1 MILFGRRIP
10 SKKAK
15 SGKFKSISSFIPQF
29 LLFAGLVLVLCL
41 VSSMFPETS
50 DAYPPGI
57 MPSKDVRE
65 GMTGYGLTVF
75 KGTQIERFPIV
86 VMGKL
91 KTHIAESDLILIR
104 MLGGYPVQ
112 HQTGIIAGMSGSPVY
127 INGKLI
133 GAIGYGWGFTK
144 EPIGGVTPIE
154 SMLREMPGKKVKTTA
169 MDMNDFRPAPARE
182 YSLDSPLIID
192 GKNYNQ
198 VVLSPSFQPNFS
210 DYSPDTMVLSPVA
223 SLLQVQGFSEKGLE
237 MIKDK
242 LEPFGLKAVA
252 VPGGGSIPKNVNYKM
267 QPGSAVGISFLE
279 GDLFMGGTGTVTYRS
294 GDTILAFGHPMMQ
307 LGQIAFP
314 LNSVYIQG
322 IMPSLTRPFKF
333 SSSTGVVGTLVEDRL
348 YAVAGNL
355 GQKPP
360 QIPVTVDVI
369 DQQRKWKKRFNM
381 KAIDHKYL
389 TPMILSMAGY
399 ESLTSSAAPYN
410 NRTAKIKYAIK
421 LKGYNQIEF
430 EEFAGG
436 MLLQSEV
443 SLQLMK
449 YLKTLSIHE
458 FDPVQI
464 ERFYMKVDILPDYRQ
479 ATIEEISTQLP
490 GVAPGDDLDVKI
502 RLKTADGKTIIKDAV
517 IPIPPDLKK
526 GSIRIGVTGGSNI
539 VSFRKKMRML
549 PLPPYNYSQL
559 VYQVL
564 EEDRGNDLVVA
575 ASFPRQ
581 TLGFAGETMDTMAN
595 SKIAMFV
602 STPSS
607 NSIVLQD
614 SYKTDIKMP
623 YKIDGEQFLT
633 VRVGLGAP
641 SKKSGFDTVQ
651 EQKDSPDTPK
661 ENNHQPKPLSDIE
674 SKIYKL
680 MGKDTH
686 LIAVA
691 TAPAKPS
698 ASGSADSTVDTGSRS
713 TTLSDPRDYFRGRFE
728 NTSITN
734 GIITLGHSYKN
745 LYFSKNPFILAM
757 AHDESTGKVYAAE
770 SPSGYLLEIS
780 NGDKTIIGK
789 MGEVLLPCMVRDN
802 TGIIYVGS
810 APHGKIYRYLPN
822 GTFSEFCSLKDKI
835 VWDLKLEPSGNLL
848 AATGNSGK
856 VYRITPDGKAKAIF
870 DAPVRHVQCLE
881 LGPDGEIYAGTAN
894 EGIVYKISTDGTV
907 KPVFSSLGDSVDV
920 LLYDKGSLWVGS
932 EDLLYKVGTGGGK
945 KVYVFPETGI
955 IDLKKG
961 KDGSLLVGTANMG
974 RVYRILDGD
983 RIENLYESDINQV
996 MKLEETASGEVLIA
1010 TSNPGKILRLN
1021 NNYAQSGTY
1030 VTKVIDTGR
1039 VSDFG
1044 NIQWQVNSPQNC
1056 SITFQTRSGETSNP
1070 DKTWSEWSPEYSM
1083 ADGQKI
1089 LSPSGRFLQVRAN
1102 FKSGGD
1108 KTPELYTISV
1118 FYKNRNHAPVMML
1131 DEPNGGE
1138 KWSGS
1143 KKLKW
1148 KAYIANPETLSFSL
1162 FYSEDYGKTWKAIKQ
1177 NIEAVIK
1184 KSKDSMPKPVEQDYS
1199 WNTKA
1204 LKDGVYMIKLKGFD
1218 RTDAFNADLTG
1229 EVISKPFVVSNKKP
1243 EVTILSSEDLGDRA
1257 IITGF
1262 VKCYNVNAGSVQYKL
1277 DKAKSWSL
1285 AYPRDG
1291 IFDNGRETFVIY
1303 LNKPFPAKFSI
1314 TVKAT
1319 DEAGNSVEESKSMSI
1334 SKKKPDKKEDK
1345 DTQTNDGNDSTDNS
1359 VKSNDNTPGR
1369 DSDSDYNSDSDG
1381 GPESDEDTK

>member
-1 MILFGRRIP
+1 MILFGRHFP
-10 SKKAK
+10 SEKTKT
-15 SGKFKSISSFIPQF
+15 GRFKSPFSFLPQF
-29 LLFAGLVLVLCL
+29 LLFAGLVLALYL
-41 VSSMFPETS
+41 VSSMFPESS

-57 MPSKDVRE
+57 MPSKYVKE
-65 GMTGYGLTVF
+65 GMRGYGLTVF
-75 KGTQIERFPIV
+75 KGNRIERFPVV

-154 SMLREMPGKKVKTTA
+154 SMLREMPGKKIKTTA
-169 MDMNDFRPAPARE
+169 QDMSDFKPAPSRE
-182 YSLDSPLIID
+182 FSLDSPLIID

-198 VVLSPSFQPNFS
+198 VVLSSSFQPDASN
-210 DYSPDTMVLSPVA
+210 YSSDTMVLSPVA
-223 SLLQVQGFSEKGLE
+223 SLLQVQGFSDKGLE

-242 LEPFGLKAVA
+242 LEPFGFKAVA
-252 VPGGGSIPKNVNYKM
+252 VPGGGRIPKNVDYEMK
-267 QPGSAVGISFLE
+267 PGSAVGISFIE

-307 LGQIAFP
+307 LGQIKFP

-360 QIPVTVDVI
+360 QIPVMIDVV

-389 TPMILSMAGY
+389 TPMFVSMAGY

-410 NRTAKIKYAIK
+410 NRAAKIKYAIK
-421 LKGYNQIEF
+421 LKGYDKIEF
-430 EEFAGG
+430 EDFAGG

-443 SLQLMK
+443 SLQLMR
-449 YLKTLSIHE
+449 YLKTLSIHD

-464 ERFYMKVDILPDYRQ
+464 EKFYMKIDILPEYRQ
-479 ATIEEISTQLP
+479 AAIEEISTQLP
-490 GVAPGDDLDVKI
+490 GVAPGDNLDIKI
-502 RLKTADGKTIIKDAV
+502 RLKTADGKTIIKNAT
-517 IPIPPDLKK
+517 IPVPPDLKK

-539 VSFRKKMRML
+539 VAFRKKMRML
-549 PLPPYNYSQL
+549 PLKPYNYSQL

-564 EEDRGNDLVVA
+564 EEDRGNDLVIA

-623 YKIDGEQFLT
+623 YKIDGEQFIT
-633 VRVGLGAP
+633 VRVGLGTP
-641 SKKSGFDTVQ
+641 SKKSGFDAVQ
-651 EQKDSPDTPK
+651 EQKDLPDTPK

-674 SKIYKL
+674 SKIHKL
-680 MGKDTH
+680 MGNDTH
-686 LIAVA
+686 MIAVA
-691 TAPAKPS
+691 TASAKPS
-698 ASGSADSTVDTGSRS
+698 DKSAAKTAVDTGSRS
-713 TTLSDPRDYFRGRFE
+713 TVLSDPRDYFRGRFE

-745 LYFSKNPFILAM
+745 MYFSKNPFILAM
-757 AHDESTGKVYAAE
+757 AHDESTGKVYAVE

-789 MGEVLLPCMVRDN
+789 TREVLLPCMVRDKS
-802 TGIIYVGS
+802 GIIYVGS
-810 APHGKIYRYLPN
+810 APHGKIYRHLPD
-822 GTFSEFCSLKDKI
+822 GTFTEFCALKDKI

-856 VYRITPDGKAKAIF
+856 VYRITPDGKVKVIF

-894 EGIVYKISTDGTV
+894 EGIVYQISTDGKV

-932 EDLLYKVGTGGGK
+932 EDLLYKVGTSGGK
-945 KVYVFPETGI
+945 KVYIFPETGI

-961 KDGSLLVGTANMG
+961 KDGTLLVGTANMG
-974 RVYRILDGD
+974 RVYRILEGD

-996 MKLEETASGEVLIA
+996 MKLEETAAGEVLIA
-1010 TSNPGKILRLN
+1010 TSNPGKILKLN
-1021 NNYAQSGTY
+1021 NSYSQSGTY

-1039 VSDFG
+1039 ASDFG
-1044 NIQWQVNSPQNC
+1044 NIQWQANSPQGC
-1056 SITFQTRSGETSNP
+1056 AITFQTRSGETSNP
-1070 DKTWSEWSPEYSM
+1070 DKTWSEWSPEYTM
-1083 ADGQKI
+1083 TEGQKI
-1089 LSPSGRFLQVRAN
+1089 LSPSGRFIQVRAN
-1102 FKSGGD
+1102 FKSGGE
-1108 KTPELYTISV
+1108 KTPELFTLSV

-1143 KKLKW
+1143 KKIKW
-1148 KAYIANPETLSFSL
+1148 KAYIANTESLSFSL
-1162 FYSEDYGKTWKAIKQ
+1162 FYSLDYGKTWKAVKQ
-1177 NIEAVIK
+1177 NLEAVIK
-1184 KSKDSMPKPVEQDYS
+1184 KSKGSNPKPVEQDYS

-1218 RTDAFNADLTG
+1218 RTDAFNPDLTG

-1257 IITGF
+1257 LITGF

-1277 DKAKSWSL
+1277 NKAKTWSL

-1303 LNKPFPAKFSI
+1303 LNKPFPSKFSL

-1319 DEAGNSVEESKSMSI
+1319 DEAGNSVEESKSISI

-1345 DTQTNDGNDSTDNS
+1345 DTQNNDAGNTDDNGVKTDNG
-1359 VKSNDNTPGR
+1359 KSGR
-1369 DSDSDYNSDSDG
+1369 DSNSDSDTDSN
-1381 GPESDEDTK
+1381 PDSDEDTD